1 MHPKPPKNNVGLRAK
16 KSPAAPP
23 AYRPQP
29 LPQVLQRKVRTPVQQ
44 TRWPGRTVQL
54 AEAPPQP
61 PPQPPPGPAA
71 AGAAAA
77 GGAKRKIGGLS
88 DAEALKRRNSKFAKD
103 NEALAAEKNQKQ
115 QEIQDLRD
123 AVDHF
128 DRDRKLGRVKFV
140 CLGGAY
146 KHGYRDP
153 IDTFEYEFNRANYSD
168 LQARWRSQNELEI
181 TVIMGGGKTVSGSY
195 ENGVFTVAHC
205 GEVQGGIGYG
215 IRLSGP

>member
-1 MHPKPPKNNVGLRAK
+1 MHPKPPKNNVDSRVK
-16 KSPAAPP
+16 RSPAAPP

-29 LPQVLQRKVRTPVQQ
+29 LPQVLQRKVRPVQQ

-71 AGAAAA
+71 AAAAA
-77 GGAKRKIGGLS
+77 GGAKRKITIGGVP
-88 DAEALKRRNSKFAKD
+88 DEEARARRASKFAKD
-103 NEALAAEKNQKQ
+103 NEVAEAERNKKQ

-123 AVDHF
+123 AVNDF
-128 DRDRKLGRVKFV
+128 DRDRKRGRVKFD
-140 CLGGAY
+140 CLDGAY

-168 LQARWRSQNELEI
+168 LQARWSQYGLEI

-195 ENGVFTVAHC
+195 RNGVFTVVHC